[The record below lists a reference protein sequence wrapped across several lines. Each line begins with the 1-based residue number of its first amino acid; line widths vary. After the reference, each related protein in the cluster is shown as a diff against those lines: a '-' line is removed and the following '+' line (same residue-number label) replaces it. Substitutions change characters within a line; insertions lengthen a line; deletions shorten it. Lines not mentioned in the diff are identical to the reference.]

1 LATKV
6 AQLFGMDYRA
16 AIARKESRARGA
28 KSLPTVSLVVT
39 PLVVP
44 RGYFEEKYHNRFLID
59 LRLRQSTYE
68 RFL

>member
-44 RGYFEEKYHNRFLID
+44 RGHFDEKVPQQIFNRFAASAINL
-59 LRLRQSTYE
+59 
-68 RFL
+68 